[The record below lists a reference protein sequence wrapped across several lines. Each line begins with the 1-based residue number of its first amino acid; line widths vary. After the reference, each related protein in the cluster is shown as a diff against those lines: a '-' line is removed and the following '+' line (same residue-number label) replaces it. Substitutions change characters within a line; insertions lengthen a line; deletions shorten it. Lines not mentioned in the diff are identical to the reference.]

1 MAIKR
6 VKYKGRDITCPHGN
20 VLAEIDGRVCWVS
33 PTEAKRQA
41 GKTPPKKPTPG
52 DQGDD
57 PGDDQGDDPG
67 DDPSEPDENQGSFWG
82 GK

>member
-20 VLAEIDGRVCWVS
+20 ILAEIDGKVCWVS
-33 PTEAKRQA
+33 PAEMKRQTGA
-41 GKTPPKKPTPG
+41 GKPPRKPSQEDDQG
-52 DQGDD
+52 DENQDEGEDQGDD
-57 PGDDQGDDPG
+57 QDPA
-67 DDPSEPDENQGSFWG
+67 QGSFWG